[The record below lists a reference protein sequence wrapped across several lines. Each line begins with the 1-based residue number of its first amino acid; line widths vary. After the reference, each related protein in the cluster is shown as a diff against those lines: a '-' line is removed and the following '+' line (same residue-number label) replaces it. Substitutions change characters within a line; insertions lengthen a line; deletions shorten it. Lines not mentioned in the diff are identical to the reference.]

1 MTDQLTDPV
10 APAPAQPDYVDTAPP
25 AVNRRK
31 QLLTRLALIIAIIAV
46 GYGGYYYVTQRGMV
60 HTENAYVDAESAQVT
75 PLVAGAV
82 REIRVSDT
90 QTVKRG
96 DVLLV
101 IDDADARVEFAMAE
115 AALRQARQ
123 RFLQANATGSSLGA
137 RVEAGAA
144 DMAQARA
151 RLAAMQAEFERVRS
165 AAARRQSLAGTGAV
179 SREEVA
185 SADAELAAARANL
198 DLARAGLSA
207 ASANRQSAAGQLA
220 ANQVITR
227 GSIDS
232 DPDVAVALAR
242 LDAARLGLDRTTI
255 RAPIDGVVTQRQ
267 VQVGQRV
274 APGAPVMLIVPT
286 GTAYV
291 EANLKEAQLRGV
303 AIGQPVELTSD
314 LYGRDV
320 VFHGRVT
327 GIGGGTGAAFSI
339 IPAQNA
345 TGNWVKVVQRVPV
358 RIAIEPADLADHP
371 LRIGLSMEATINT
384 RGE

>member
-1 MTDQLTDPV
+1 MTDQVTAPVELSATAPDQTDF
-10 APAPAQPDYVDTAPP
+10 VDTAPP

-31 QLLTRLALIIAIIAV
+31 QMLTRLALIIAIIAV
-46 GYGGYYYVTQRGMV
+46 GYGGYYYVTQRGLV

-82 REIRVSDT
+82 QEIRVSDT

-123 RFLQANATGSSLGA
+123 RFLQANATGNSLGA
-137 RVEAGAA
+137 RVDAGAA

-151 RLAAMQAEFERVRS
+151 RLAAMQAEFERVRG

-179 SREEVA
+179 SREELT

-220 ANQVITR
+220 ANQVVTR
-227 GSIDS
+227 GSIS
-232 DPDVAVALAR
+232 NDPDVA
-242 LDAARLGLDRTTI
+242 AAGC
-255 RAPIDGVVTQRQ
+255 RA
-267 VQVGQRV
+267 
-274 APGAPVMLIVPT
+274 AGA
-286 GTAYV
+286 
-291 EANLKEAQLRGV
+291 
-303 AIGQPVELTSD
+303 
-314 LYGRDV
+314 
-320 VFHGRVT
+320 
-327 GIGGGTGAAFSI
+327 GAHDY
-339 IPAQNA
+339 P
-345 TGNWVKVVQRVPV
+345 R
-358 RIAIEPADLADHP
+358 AD
-371 LRIGLSMEATINT
+371 
-384 RGE
+384 